1 MEFLD
6 WMCNSK
12 SPKERKIMVKV
23 ASLLAVVLAVS
34 PAFAQ
39 QSLAE
44 AAAKSRQ
51 EAQAKKAAAMPAL
64 PADAPT
70 REDVLK
76 LFGLLQVNKTMEA
89 VVKAVKQQS
98 AEMFEQIV
106 RERMPDATP
115 EQKKAM
121 REMMDDLMRQA
132 LGPDAINEMLEATI
146 PVYQRHLTKA
156 DLDAMVAFYA
166 SPVGQKL
173 LHEQPAM
180 VKESMEA
187 SAGIQQRIARSMF
200 QKIDEHM
207 GKMIQSEKEAKK
219 P

>member
-1 MEFLD
+1 MLRVSG
-6 WMCNSK
+6 W
-12 SPKERKIMVKV
+12 ILI
-23 ASLLAVVLAVS
+23 LLAAS
-34 PAFAQ
+34 PAIAQ
-39 QSLAE
+39 QSV
-44 AAAKSRQ
+44 AAAS
-51 EAQAKKAAAMPAL
+51 QAKKTAASPEL

-76 LFGLLQVNKTMEA
+76 LFDLLQINKTMDA
-89 VVKAVKQQS
+89 VISATKQQS
-98 AEMFEQIV
+98 MEIAEQMIHEK
-106 RERMPDATP
+106 MPEATP
-115 EQKKAM
+115 EQKKQFREMLDDVM
-121 REMMDDLMRQA
+121 REA

-166 SPVGQKL
+166 SPVGQKI

-180 VKESMEA
+180 VQESMEA

-200 QKIDEHM
+200 QKIDERVE
-207 GKMIQSEKEAKK
+207 KMAEAEKEHGKK